1 MASQQEAIDFIKSNY
16 AFNELQGGMLNFV
29 FDLEAGR
36 SQMVFVLVDDTKI
49 EYFSPFGDVSD
60 VTAKQ
65 ALDAISSYSFGMQII
80 DDEFVVK
87 HVVFLENLDASEI
100 KDGFHIVAS
109 IADELEKKLVG
120 GDNY

>member
-16 AFNELQGGMLNFV
+16 RFDELQGGMLKFV
-29 FDLEAGR
+29 FDLDGGR
-36 SQMVFVLVDDTKI
+36 SQLVFVIVGETI
-49 EYFSPFGDVSD
+49 VEYFSPFGDVSD

-65 ALDAISSYSFGMQII
+65 ALDAISGYSFGMQLV
-80 DDEFVVK
+80 DGQFVVK

-100 KDGFHIVAS
+100 KDGFQIVAS
-109 IADELEKKLVG
+109 IADELENKLVG